1 MMHFDKET
9 LKKLWSGPLA
19 FLLASLILSPLTG
32 WAGALAVGTAFWMAL
47 WWIFRPVHIAV
58 TSMLPIAVNAVC
70 SLIPNSHV
78 ISQYFT
84 DIVVLLLGADLI
96 CMAWSTT
103 GLDRRISLRAICF
116 IGTSMR
122 QQIFVWLAASV
133 LMSAFLPNTVVAAI
147 LCPIAA
153 GMLKVTGQKDIGTS
167 AAAVPILLAIGWGS
181 GIGGFGTPIG
191 SPANLV
197 AISYI
202 EDLTG
207 HEFMYIEWMRW
218 FVPILLA
225 VFLVNLAFLWHLPTT
240 VRQLPGAREAFRRQY
255 QELGPMRPGE
265 KWGFWLFVLAVV
277 LAFIRPLYADLLPGL
292 KPAYVFLIVGMTM
305 FLLRDEN
312 GRVLL
317 TWKYAESHAIWG
329 IMIMAS
335 SGLALGRLI
344 IETGAVSELASY
356 FGHLTLTGGFL
367 TMLFFCAF
375 ACLMSEMSS
384 NTGAVSIC
392 LPLTVSV
399 CQTLGLPPVPYVIG
413 TIAASSCAYILPV
426 TTRAIPVGYGLDA
439 KIQMHQGLRLSI
451 LTMLVN
457 TCVCWAAMTFL
468 AG

>member
-19 FLLASLILSPLTG
+19 FLLANLILSPLTG

-58 TSMLPIAVNAVC
+58 TSMLPIAVNGVC

-153 GMLKVTGQKDIGTS
+153 GMLKVTGQKDISTS

-225 VFLVNLAFLWHLPTT
+225 V
-240 VRQLPGAREAFRRQY
+240 
-255 QELGPMRPGE
+255 
-265 KWGFWLFVLAVV
+265 
-277 LAFIRPLYADLLPGL
+277 
-292 KPAYVFLIVGMTM
+292 
-305 FLLRDEN
+305 
-312 GRVLL
+312 
-317 TWKYAESHAIWG
+317 
-329 IMIMAS
+329 
-335 SGLALGRLI
+335 
-344 IETGAVSELASY
+344 
-356 FGHLTLTGGFL
+356 
-367 TMLFFCAF
+367 
-375 ACLMSEMSS
+375 
-384 NTGAVSIC
+384 SIC

-426 TTRAIPVGYGLDA
+426 TTRAVPVGYGLDA
-439 KIQMHQGLRLSI
+439 KVQMHQGLRLSI

-457 TCVCWAAMTFL
+457 NCVCWAAMTFL